1 MESILERIWPLWY
14 GRCWNYTKSRIEF
27 VMSNN
32 LEAAPE
38 EDEPNNEVDNGEC
51 FGEIDTTIQKVFHI
65 FLSSFLFVTNK
76 NFSFGKL

>member
-1 MESILERIWPLWY
+1 
-14 GRCWNYTKSRIEF
+14 
-27 VMSNN
+27 MSNN

-76 NFSFGKL
+76 NISFGKL

>member
-1 MESILERIWPLWY
+1 MSKGDSDLATSPKF
-14 GRCWNYTKSRIEF
+14 NYQDDINVGVGCE
-27 VMSNN
+27 ND

-38 EDEPNNEVDNGEC
+38 EDEPNKEVDNGEC
-51 FGEIDTTIQKVFHI
+51 FGEIDTAIQKVFHI

>member
-1 MESILERIWPLWY
+1 MSKGDSDLATSPKF
-14 GRCWNYTKSRIEF
+14 NYQDDIN
-27 VMSNN
+27 VGVGPVND

-51 FGEIDTTIQKVFHI
+51 FGEIDTTIQNVFHI